1 MSAAPWRVG
10 ALLLTALALC
20 LGACAVDEEG
30 DAHPV
35 DLLDFPVGVT
45 TDPSQRLVWV
55 TSGNFDLA
63 WRGGAVLAIDVA
75 THRFIP
81 ELAFE
86 VGSFPG
92 PFRVLERDGR
102 AVAGYILS
110 RADDALFHVT
120 LTGEPG
126 ENAIPTVSCP
136 GGRRGSAAGSILRC
150 DPDLAISART
160 AREGNDRAD
169 LRVGGDPVGAL
180 VRRGR
185 APSEPDL
192 LLTGAMIDGN
202 AATFAL
208 DDDGAPTLVGNLDL
222 LDGLYA
228 FAEDPATGRVYTT
241 SKSTNALQ
249 VLQVVRPDPEAD
261 VNIANPW
268 LRLVGQVTVPESLAA
283 DRARGIATSSDG
295 TRLYASY
302 RSPNSLVVVDISAD
316 ASGDAADRVIAK
328 IPLGRAPGELVVT
341 EGPTGTDY
349 VYVACFSSDRIDVVD
364 PARGVV
370 VDSIRTA
377 RGPFGLTLVDNPELG
392 VRRLYVANF
401 HADSVGVIELDPAS
415 PFYHTEVAEIR

>member
-1 MSAAPWRVG
+1 MRASTSRISAFAAAV
-10 ALLLTALALC
+10 AMTLV
-20 LGACAVDEEG
+20 GACAVDEEG

-35 DLLDFPVGVT
+35 DELDFPVGVT
-45 TDPSQRLVWV
+45 ADPSQRLVWV

-75 THRFIP
+75 THRFVP

-92 PFRVLERDGR
+92 PLRLLERDGR

-110 RADDALFHVT
+110 RAEDALFHVT
-120 LTGEPG
+120 LEGEPS
-126 ENAIPTVSCP
+126 APTVSCP
-136 GGRRGSAAGSILRC
+136 GGRRGSAVDSILRC
-150 DPDLAISART
+150 DPDLAIAART
-160 AREGNDRAD
+160 AREGNDVAD
-169 LRVGGDPVGAL
+169 LSVGGDPVGAL

-192 LLTGAMIDGN
+192 LLTGAMVNGN
-202 AATFAL
+202 AATFTL
-208 DDDGAPTLVGNLDL
+208 DDAGAPTLVGNLDL

-249 VLQVVRPDPEAD
+249 VLQVVRPDPDEAAN
-261 VNIANPW
+261 VANPW

-316 ASGDAADRVIAK
+316 ADGDTADRVIAK
-328 IPLGRAPGELVVT
+328 IPLGRAPGELVVA
-341 EGPTGTDY
+341 EGPYGDDL

-377 RGPFGLTLVDNPELG
+377 RGPFGLTLVDSPELG

-401 HADSVGVIELDPAS
+401 HAHSVGVIELDPAS